1 MSCNINGN
9 IISYNEN
16 FGGDLIMKNKTAWI
30 IGGSI
35 VGAAALLIGYRIF
48 IYFYTLK
55 LYEGVLANL

>member
-1 MSCNINGN
+1 
-9 IISYNEN
+9 
-16 FGGDLIMKNKTAWI
+16 MKNKTAWI

-35 VGAAALLIGYRIF
+35 VGAATLLVAYRIF

>member
-1 MSCNINGN
+1 MCCNIYFNN
-9 IISYNEN
+9 ICHNEII
-16 FGGDLIMKNKTAWI
+16 GGTLFMKNKTAWI

-35 VGAAALLIGYRIF
+35 VGAAALLIAYRIF